1 MAIIVAHHKVRDYA
15 AWKPNYEGD
24 APRRVAAGLKDLRF
38 GRSAEDPSDVYMIWE
53 AKDLTKFQAMAHD
66 PGLEA
71 QMQKAGVTGELFVTV
86 INE

>member
-15 AWKPNYEGD
+15 AWKPYYEED
-24 APRRVAAGLKDLRF
+24 TWRRVAAGLKDLRV
-38 GRSAEDPSDVYMIWE
+38 GTSAEDPSDVYMIWE
-53 AKDLTKFQAMAHD
+53 AKDLTKFQALATD

-71 QMQKAGVTGELFVTV
+71 QMKKSGVTGEFHVTV